1 MAKKGSGRDL
11 RVASTLR
18 EGGAASGG
26 EDLFPY
32 KPYPQQLEF
41 IRDVRE
47 VVGSGGVLVADACN
61 GFGKTVCALSALLPL
76 NSRVVYATR
85 THEQVRQVLEEV
97 RRINTKA
104 GQQYTAV
111 NLASRQYLCLDK
123 RCSTL
128 SSAEGFEACR
138 ILKDLDGCQYRW
150 DLKNVVLEMPPV
162 ISIEELRKIGLEKH
176 VCPYA
181 LAKKVAETARVVVTP
196 YQYVFDPVVRGRV
209 NLQLDGKL
217 LVIDEAH
224 GIDTAALDILSE
236 VLTENALIQAQ
247 LELDS
252 VRMPSTFIKHI
263 QSHLRKEAPKREAKT
278 SSGHEFYGDLK
289 RTLGTAHIA
298 TLVDSHSRAV
308 EEIRVRSIEK
318 GENPVCYL
326 EMVLKFLSL
335 VESSPKDC
343 YVAIYRTTQR
353 GMGIIEYR
361 CLDPRIAVKPVINK
375 VRGTLIMSGTL
386 APIGLFTQTVGV
398 SDARVREYSA
408 IAKPENVK
416 LTIDTSVTTKF
427 SQRNEEMTNHYGVRV
442 AKAIASTPN
451 GVLIFFPQRRLM
463 IESLA
468 KWKNRS
474 IITSR
479 AGTSYFGMKKM
490 FVEGENVTENRRII
504 EDYKKAAEDDGAVLC
519 CVFRGRNA
527 EGSNFPDE
535 QARGVILVGVPYAD
549 ARDPFI
555 NARIEYLNRKHSG
568 LGMRWYIMDA
578 FKAANQAIGRGIRHR
593 EDWCNFLLMDWR
605 YKTSANMLSKW
616 VTASGFQEI
625 E

>member
-1 MAKKGSGRDL
+1 MPPRKSETGDGSE
-11 RVASTLR
+11 SI
-18 EGGAASGG
+18 
-26 EDLFPY
+26 FPY
-32 KPYPQQLEF
+32 RPYPQQLEF
-41 IRDVRE
+41 IRDVKE
-47 VVGSGGVLVADACN
+47 VVGSGGILVADACN

-97 RRINTKA
+97 KRINTKA
-104 GQQYTAV
+104 EQQYTAV
-111 NLASRQYLCLDK
+111 NLASRQYLCLNK
-123 RCSTL
+123 SCSTL

-150 DLKNVVLEMPPV
+150 NLKDIALHLSPV
-162 ISIEELRKIGLEKH
+162 ISIKELREIGLEKH

-181 LAKKVAETARVVVTP
+181 LAKKMAETARVVVTP

-236 VLTENALIQAQ
+236 ALTENALTQAQ

-263 QSHLRKEAPKREAKT
+263 QSHLRRKIAKGETKT
-278 SSGHEFYGDLK
+278 SSGHELYGDLK

-318 GENPVCYL
+318 GENSICYL
-326 EMVLKFLSL
+326 EVVLKFLSL

-343 YVAIYRTTQR
+343 YVTIYRRTQR
-353 GMGIIEYR
+353 GMGLIEYR
-361 CLDPRIAVKPVINK
+361 CLDPRLAIKPVINK

-386 APIGLFTQTVGV
+386 APITFFTQTIGV
-398 SDARVREYSA
+398 PDARVREYSA

-442 AKAIASTPN
+442 AKAIASIPN

-463 IESLA
+463 MESLT
-468 KWKNRS
+468 KWKDKA
-474 IITSR
+474 IIASR
-479 AGTSYFGMKKM
+479 AGTLYFGMKRM
-490 FVEGENVTENRRII
+490 FVEGENVTENRRIV
-504 EDYKKAAEDDGAVLC
+504 EDYKKAAEDAGAVLC

-535 QARGVILVGVPYAD
+535 QARGVILIGVPYAD
-549 ARDPFI
+549 AGDPFI
-555 NARIEYLNRKHSG
+555 NARIEYLDRARIG

-605 YKTSANMLSKW
+605 YKTSINMLSKW
-616 VTASGFQEI
+616 VTTGGFREV
-625 E
+625 